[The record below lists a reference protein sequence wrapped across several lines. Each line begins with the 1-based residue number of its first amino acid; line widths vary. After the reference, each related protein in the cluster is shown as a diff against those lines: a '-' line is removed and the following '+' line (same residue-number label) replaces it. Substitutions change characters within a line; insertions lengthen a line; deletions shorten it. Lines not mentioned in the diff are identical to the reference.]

1 VPPAPASTTPAPP
14 AAAPR
19 ATPPAAAPPRSAS
32 SPTPVPGAV
41 REEPPPGALRAGE
54 RVLVDDGTC
63 PPDQIKE
70 VTGGRNI
77 TATNRDRT
85 ARTRRCIARSP

>member
-1 VPPAPASTTPAPP
+1 MPPAPAPAAPAPP
-14 AAAPR
+14 AAVPR
-19 ATPPAAAPPRSAS
+19 AASPPAPTPRSAS

-85 ARTRRCIARSP
+85 ARTRRCIARGP